1 MSNKDYY
8 APVLE
13 DEELFVESKEKF
25 DTATTSQS
33 PQELEKPAESSEA
46 EKEESSDSPAEPEPA
61 GDFLQYIVYHQLKF
75 IYGNCENFF
84 IYLHSCVPF
93 SVHT

>member
-1 MSNKDYY
+1 MMSNKDYY

-33 PQELEKPAESSEA
+33 PQELENPADSSEA
-46 EKEESSDSPAEPEPA
+46 EKDESSDSPAEPEPA
-61 GDFLQYIVYHQLKF
+61 GIFLCCTLYIVSS
-75 IYGNCENFF
+75 N
-84 IYLHSCVPF
+84 
-93 SVHT
+93 

>member
-1 MSNKDYY
+1 MMSNKDYY

-33 PQELEKPAESSEA
+33 PQELEKPADSSEA
-46 EKEESSDSPAEPEPA
+46 EKDESSDSPAEPEPA
-61 GDFLQYIVYHQLKF
+61 GDFSHCTLYIISSNSSMSVVSLF
-75 IYGNCENFF
+75 I
-84 IYLHSCVPF
+84 
-93 SVHT
+93 